1 MICLITVLLNQEDNE
16 EDNDIQENILNQS
29 EFMI

>member
-1 MICLITVLLNQEDNE
+1 MVCLITVLLNQDDNE
-16 EDNDIQENILNQS
+16 EDNDIQEDTLNQS

>member
-1 MICLITVLLNQEDNE
+1 MVCLITVILNDENNE
-16 EDNDIQENILNQS
+16 EDNDIQEDTLNQS